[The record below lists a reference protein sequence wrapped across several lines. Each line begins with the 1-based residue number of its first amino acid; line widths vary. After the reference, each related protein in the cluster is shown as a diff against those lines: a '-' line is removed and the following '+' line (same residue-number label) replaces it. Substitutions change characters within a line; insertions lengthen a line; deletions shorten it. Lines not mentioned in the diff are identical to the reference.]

1 TPAVK
6 ASHKHSLSTSSS
18 RRRILMKNAVLRRRP
33 GGLPSL
39 DSQRSISPTEQKHKK
54 EASPVQP
61 GGVDSA
67 NSEPHMPPP
76 RPLFA
81 PTTLIVGDSII
92 RHVRFFNAVTRCFPG
107 STVRDILERL
117 PGILKSLPTTV
128 FRLITV
134 LISGPLPG
142 LSRSTERFSRLLG
155 MNTWLQA
162 ACLTQK
168 CCFIDNFNLFWN
180 RTSFYCLDGTHPNRM
195 GSSILSANIRYA
207 VQTIPRD

>member
-1 TPAVK
+1 MV
-6 ASHKHSLSTSSS
+6 
-18 RRRILMKNAVLRRRP
+18 
-33 GGLPSL
+33 G
-39 DSQRSISPTEQKHKK
+39 
-54 EASPVQP
+54 
-61 GGVDSA
+61 
-67 NSEPHMPPP
+67 
-76 RPLFA
+76 
-81 PTTLIVGDSII
+81 VGDSII

-117 PGILKSLPTTV
+117 SGILKSLPTTV
-128 FRLITV
+128 FRLIVHVGCNDTSRRESEKTKADFMDLINFLKICGKTV

>member
-1 TPAVK
+1 YRFTLKKKKNNRFTPLI
-6 ASHKHSLSTSSS
+6 HPNGLTQD
-18 RRRILMKNAVLRRRP
+18 LNAI
-33 GGLPSL
+33 
-39 DSQRSISPTEQKHKK
+39 RSISPTEQEHKK

-61 GGVDSA
+61 SGVDSA

-92 RHVRFFNAVTRCFPG
+92 RHVRFFNAVT
-107 STVRDILERL
+107 LH
-117 PGILKSLPTTV
+117 
-128 FRLITV
+128 TV